1 MKSIA
6 VLGLGK
12 VGRLAA
18 QLLVDSEFEVI
29 GVDSAAN
36 PKNFLHEVAAIDVTD
51 RASIILTSL
60 KTSRRPII
68 SANWRKARKV

>member
-1 MKSIA
+1 MNSIA

-18 QLLVDSEFEVI
+18 QLLVDSDFEVI

-36 PKNFLHEVAAIDVTD
+36 PTDFPHDVAAIDVSD
-51 RASIILTSL
+51 AEALACLLYTSP
-60 KTSRRPII
+60 SPRD
-68 SANWRKARKV
+68 

>member
-18 QLLVDSEFEVI
+18 QLLVDSDFTVI

-36 PKNFLHEVAAIDVTD
+36 PKDCLLYTSPSPRD
-51 RASIILTSL
+51 RG
-60 KTSRRPII
+60 
-68 SANWRKARKV
+68 